1 PDIYAFLREI
11 GLRTTKSVWTIDNVE
26 ESTFGGSTCQDAAYL
41 EWVLE
46 LQDAGFEIASHGA
59 ASASSPRAETLRGRE
74 TFEEMFGHYP
84 RIHVNHHRNRDGLY
98 WGASRLTGAN
108 QLLYR
113 LLTRNRSRGLDGG
126 STPTSKYFWGDV
138 AKDRV
143 TYVRNFVCSDINTL
157 RQCPNMPYHDPAR
170 PLINYWF
177 ASSSGADCATF
188 CDTIS
193 EDNQDRLE

>member
-1 PDIYAFLREI
+1 AVALFMGASKSHVDRRFAYDTIGLRQRFSVLMHRNVAWPEGKKFAFTVFDDTDLSDLERGPDIYAFLREI

-59 ASASSPRAETLRGRE
+59 ASASSPRAETLRGLE

-98 WGASRLTGAN
+98 WGASR
-108 QLLYR
+108 
-113 LLTRNRSRGLDGG
+113 
-126 STPTSKYFWGDV
+126 
-138 AKDRV
+138 
-143 TYVRNFVCSDINTL
+143 
-157 RQCPNMPYHDPAR
+157 
-170 PLINYWF
+170 
-177 ASSSGADCATF
+177 
-188 CDTIS
+188 
-193 EDNQDRLE
+193 